1 MLVDDHYIVR
11 AGLKDIFADTQDIVV
26 AAEAATGT
34 EALELFRLQ
43 PFDAVLLDISLPDR
57 SGLDVLRR
65 MRGERADL
73 PVLMVSTHAEAQY
86 AMPVLKAGANGYI
99 TKGAS
104 CEEILKATRIVLD
117 GDQYVSASLEQ
128 QLALAYVTDAEPL
141 PHEKLSTREFEV
153 FKKLAEGRSVSQIAG
168 EFFVSVKTISTHR
181 GHILI
186 KMGLKNNGDLTLYA
200 IKNDLIA

>member
-11 AGLKDIFADTQDIVV
+11 AGLKEIFKETGDIVV
-26 AAEAATGT
+26 DAEAATGT
-34 EALELFRLQ
+34 EALELFRARH
-43 PFDAVLLDISLPDR
+43 FDAVLLDISLPDR

-65 MRGERADL
+65 MHGERENL
-73 PVLMVSTHAEAQY
+73 PVLIVSTHSEEQY

-99 TKGAS
+99 TKTSSSA
-104 CEEILKATRIVLD
+104 EILKATRIVLN
-117 GDQYVSASLEQ
+117 GDKYVSPSLEQ
-128 QLALAYVTDAEPL
+128 QLAMAYVTDADPL

-153 FKKLAEGRSVSQIAG
+153 FKKLAEGRSVSQIAN

-181 GHILI
+181 GHIMV
-186 KMGLKNNGDLTLYA
+186 KMGLRNNGDLTLYA